1 MDARPPKS
9 HDVVLVVEDEPFTR
23 LMAADVLSSAGFAV
37 LEAGSAF
44 EALTILEANEDV
56 AVVFTDV
63 EMPGAL
69 DGLELARHIGE
80 RWPSIGIVI
89 CSGHVS
95 HMARAEGKYSF
106 LPKPYAGPAV
116 VRQIRE
122 SALTTFARE
131 ERRSGSDRMLICL
144 TDLAQRHREEG
155 QEKREPDL
163 LPAKASS
170 AGGQHGV
177 DGAGK
182 I

>member
-23 LMAADVLSSAGFAV
+23 IMAANVLSSAGFVV
-37 LEAGSAF
+37 LEAGSAG

-56 AVVFTDV
+56 GVVFTDV

-69 DGLELARHIGE
+69 DGLELARHIAE

-95 HMARAEGKYSF
+95 HMARAEGKYRF

-122 SALTTFARE
+122 SALTALARE
-131 ERRSGSDRMLICL
+131 ECRSGGDRVLICR
-144 TDLAQRHREEG
+144 TDLSQRDREEG
-155 QEKREPDL
+155 QQKHQRDL
-163 LPAKASS
+163 
-170 AGGQHGV
+170 
-177 DGAGK
+177 
-182 I
+182 